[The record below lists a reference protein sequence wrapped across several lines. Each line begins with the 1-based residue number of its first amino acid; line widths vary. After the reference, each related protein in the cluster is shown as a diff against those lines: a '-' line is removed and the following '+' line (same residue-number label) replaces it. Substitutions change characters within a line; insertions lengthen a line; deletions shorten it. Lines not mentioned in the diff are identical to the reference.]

1 MLRRST
7 KVQLIL
13 FVVITLLGISYV
25 SAEYIG
31 LAKFI
36 TGGGCQV
43 SADFKDSGGIFT
55 DAEVTYRGVTVG
67 QVGALHLTK
76 QGIRVDLKLDDCSSP
91 KIPAN
96 SIAIVAD
103 RSVVGEQYVNLVVPT
118 GVTPSPQQIRA
129 KSRIGTLATNKIPVA
144 AQTLLV
150 NLDQFVNSVPLDD
163 LRTVVT
169 ELGQALNNRG
179 GDLQNLLDATNA
191 LLKTANDPSNVSA
204 TVALIEQSSS
214 VLQTQLDEQQPLAS
228 FTHSL
233 NLLSGQLKAS
243 DPDIRRLLDNGPT
256 DLATV
261 TKLINDNKTDLGM
274 TLANLATVGDL
285 LVRRLPGIEE
295 ILELYPALAAGG
307 KSVITQTANGWV
319 GKLGLILQATPTPPD
334 CGDASAGR
342 QGYGGTQTRFP
353 TAPGYDAPRAPNVAA
368 RCTGPASGKNY
379 TNVRGSQNVP
389 GGDPVSVSGGGVS
402 YPRSVTDNTVDAT
415 PVAIGPSIPT
425 AATLGDG
432 SWLGLLTAS
441 LH

>member
-7 KVQLIL
+7 KIQLIL
-13 FVVITLLGISYV
+13 FVVITLLGVSYV
-25 SAEYIG
+25 SAEYVG
-31 LAKFI
+31 LAKFV

-43 SADFKDSGGIFT
+43 TAQFKDSGGIFT

-76 QGIRVDLKLDDCSSP
+76 QGIRVDLELDSCSTP

-118 GVTPSPQQIRA
+118 GVTPSPQQVRKNSDVGSI
-129 KSRIGTLATNKIPVA
+129 ATNQIPVA

-163 LRTVVT
+163 LRTVVS
-169 ELGQALNNRG
+169 ELGKALNNRG

-191 LLKTANDPSNVSA
+191 LLKTADDPSNVTA

-214 VLQTQLDEQQPLAS
+214 VLQTQLDEQQPLQS

-233 NLLSGQLKAS
+233 NLLSQQLKTS

-261 TKLINDNKTDLGM
+261 TDLINNNKTDLGV

-285 LVRRLPGIEE
+285 LVRRLPGIEQ

-307 KSVITQTANGWV
+307 KSVVQQTANGWV
-319 GKLGLILQATPTPPD
+319 GKLGLVLQTTPTPQD
-334 CGDASAGR
+334 CGDKSAGR
-342 QGYGGTQTRFP
+342 QGYGGTQVRTP
-353 TAPGYDAPRAPNVAA
+353 TGPGYDTPLAPNVAA
-368 RCTGPASGKNY
+368 RCTGPASGPNY
-379 TNVRGSQNVP
+379 TNVRGSQNAP
-389 GGDPVSVSGGGVS
+389 GGDPVSVSGAGVS
-402 YPRSVTDNTVDAT
+402 YPRSVTSNTLDST
-415 PVAIGPSIPT
+415 PVAIGPSLPT
-425 AATLGDG
+425 SATLGDG
-432 SWLGLLTAS
+432 SWLGLVTAS